1 MRHMTRSK
9 GPSRTRVL
17 MMTSAFALI
26 AATAAL
32 TAPVRAD
39 EAAAKKWIDNEFQP
53 STLSKDD
60 QMKEMQWFI
69 KAAEPFKGMEIN
81 AVSETLTVHEYE
93 SRTLAKAFEEIT
105 GIKVKHDIIQEG
117 DVVEKIQTQMQSGKN
132 VYDAWINDSDFIGT
146 HFRYGQAVD
155 LTEWMAGE
163 GKDVTN
169 PMLDVNDF
177 IGKSFTTAPNGHLYQ
192 LPDQQFAN
200 LYWFRYDWFQN
211 PDYKAKFKAKYG
223 YDLGVPVNWSA
234 YEDIA
239 EFFTNDIKEIN
250 GVRVYGHM
258 DYGKKDPSLGWRFT
272 DAWLSMAG
280 EADKGIPNGLPVDEW
295 GIRVADDKCTPV
307 GASVERGGG
316 TNSPAAVYATTKY
329 VDWMKKFAPK
339 EATGMTFGEAGPV
352 PAQGQIA
359 QQIFWYTAFTA
370 DMIKPGLP
378 VVNTDGSPKW
388 RMAPSPYGPYWKQ
401 GMQN

>member
-1 MRHMTRSK
+1 
-9 GPSRTRVL
+9 
-17 MMTSAFALI
+17 
-26 AATAAL
+26 
-32 TAPVRAD
+32 
-39 EAAAKKWIDNEFQP
+39 
-53 STLSKDD
+53 
-60 QMKEMQWFI
+60 
-69 KAAEPFKGMEIN
+69 
-81 AVSETLTVHEYE
+81 VHEYE

-155 LTEWMAGE
+155 LTEWMKGE
-163 GKDVTN
+163 GKDVTD
-169 PMLDVNDF
+169 PQLDVDDF

-200 LYWFRYDWFQN
+200 LYWFRYDWFSN
-211 PDYKAKFKAKYG
+211 PEYKAKFKAKYG

-250 GVRVYGHM
+250 GVKVYGHM

-280 EADKGIPNGLPVDEW
+280 NGDKGIPNGLPVDEW
-295 GIRVADDKCTPV
+295 K
-307 GASVERGGG
+307 
-316 TNSPAAVYATTKY
+316 AAVRSAPRLSVAATST
-329 VDWMKKFAPK
+329 ARRRSIRSSNIS
-339 EATGMTFGEAGPV
+339 TG
-352 PAQGQIA
+352 
-359 QQIFWYTAFTA
+359 
-370 DMIKPGLP
+370 
-378 VVNTDGSPKW
+378 
-388 RMAPSPYGPYWKQ
+388 
-401 GMQN
+401 